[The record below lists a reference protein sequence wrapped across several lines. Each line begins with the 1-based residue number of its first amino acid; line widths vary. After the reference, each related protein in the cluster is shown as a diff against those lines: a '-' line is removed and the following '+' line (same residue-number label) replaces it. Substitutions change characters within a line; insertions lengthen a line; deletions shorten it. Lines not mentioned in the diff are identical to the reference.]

1 MSPFLEGLRQGIA
14 LLLPPGPEVTSIVLL
29 SLLVSG
35 TATMLAAL
43 AALPAALSL
52 AVFEFRGK
60 RLVIGALQTSLAVPA
75 VLIGLLVYLLLS
87 RRGPLGPLGLLY
99 SPGAMVIAQALLAFP
114 LVAALAY
121 SALKGTAR
129 EAVDLAHSLGASP
142 WQAAL
147 AVVRQGRFPFL
158 TALIT
163 GFSRV
168 IGETGMTLMVG
179 GNIRNETRVM
189 TTAISLETMKG
200 NFELGI
206 ALGVVLLVVALL
218 VNALL
223 QAAQGK

>member
-1 MSPFLEGLRQGIA
+1 MSPFLEGIRQGVA
-14 LLLPPGPEVTSIVLL
+14 LLLPPGPEIVSIVGL

-35 TATMLAAL
+35 AATLLAAL
-43 AALPAALSL
+43 AAIPVALFL
-52 AVFEFRGK
+52 AVFDFRGK
-60 RLVIGALQTSLAVPA
+60 RLAVGALQTALAIPA

-99 SPGAMVIAQALLAFP
+99 SPGAMVMAQALLAFP
-114 LVAALAY
+114 LIAALAY
-121 SALKGTAR
+121 SALRGSAR
-129 EAVDLAHSLGASP
+129 EAIDLAHALGASP
-142 WQAAL
+142 GQAAL

-179 GNIRNETRVM
+179 GNIKGDTRVM

-206 ALGVVLLVVALL
+206 ALGVVLLVVALV
-218 VNALL
+218 VNVLM
-223 QAAQGK
+223 QAAQGR

>member
-1 MSPFLEGLRQGIA
+1 MSPLLEGIRQGIA
-14 LLLPPGPEVTSIVLL
+14 LLIPPGPEITSIVFL

-35 TATMLAAL
+35 LATVIAAL
-43 AALPAALSL
+43 VALPTSLAL
-52 AVFEFRGK
+52 AVFDFRGK
-60 RLVIGALQTSLAVPA
+60 RLVVGVLQTTLAIPA

-114 LVAALAY
+114 IIAALAY
-121 SALKGTAR
+121 SALRGTAR
-129 EAVDLAHSLGASP
+129 DAIDLAHSLGASP

-158 TALIT
+158 TALIA

-179 GNIRNETRVM
+179 GNIKGETRVM

-206 ALGVVLLVVALL
+206 ALGLVLLVVALV
-218 VNALL
+218 VNGLL
-223 QAAQGK
+223 QTAQGK